1 MSNTL
6 LFGCLAIFGTM
17 FTTTFLRGM
26 QNKNVAGGHKR
37 LAAVFGFAMAMCDIV
52 TISLVGGVA
61 VAAASSGDHS
71 FGIYTAIAGGTGSA
85 IGWVLSMVIHDR
97 VMRRRN
103 EAREAEKK
111 LRKRSKQEER
121 IRSILRDELEELESN
136 GIITINQ
143 Q

>member
-1 MSNTL
+1 MSNAL
-6 LFGCLAIFGTM
+6 LFGCAAIFGTM
-17 FTTTFLRGM
+17 FATTFLRGF

-37 LAAVFGFAMAMCDIV
+37 MAAVFGFAMAMCDIV
-52 TISLVGGVA
+52 TISLVGAVA
-61 VAAASSGDHS
+61 VNAATSGDHS
-71 FGIYTAIAGGTGSA
+71 FGMLTAIAGGAGSA

-103 EAREAEKK
+103 EARDAQKK

-121 IRSILRDELEELESN
+121 IRDILRDELDDLEAK

-143 Q
+143 P